1 MREINLRTVAG
12 LRRLGR
18 LRGGWLRQKRKD
30 MGLRGHQEKSQ
41 PGPLFG
47 IEEEVFITQPE
58 RPNLQSLYCLAK
70 LLWTNPRYYYVHSD
84 SNFARGEDVKQ
95 GLMGG
100 VEISTLPYSE
110 VADLIDDLA
119 ERRRAL
125 AATCP
130 DGLLVPLGHLIDYHA
145 PTITCGMHIHVGN
158 IPDLERAY
166 AKLAHFLPILAL
178 LTANAPYYDG
188 RYFGQSYR
196 MAHSYAI
203 GPLREDPRYRFQDL
217 IFARRLGTI
226 EIRIFDPIWDLKRL
240 TILLE
245 AIRAIVLSPKA
256 YPLQREVYNRLRQEL
271 PVRGYTAELRP
282 LYRELSDLY
291 WFPEE
296 MLWLTPAEQVRRL
309 YEEQGLL
316 ATYSALDSG
325 YRYGVF
331 EPQPVPNFQPSL
343 SKTAV
348 GLAAYYMVK
357 LPYKL
362 QKVWREWK

>member
-1 MREINLRTVAG
+1 MRNNLGHRVG
-12 LRRLGR
+12 GR
-18 LRGGWLRQKRKD
+18 LKRTWPLERITTLTKTPRRNAEV
-30 MGLRGHQEKSQ
+30 L

-47 IEEEVFITQPE
+47 IEEEVFITHPQ

-110 VADLIDDLA
+110 VGDLILDLA

-158 IPDLERAY
+158 VSDLEGAY
-166 AKLAHFLPILAL
+166 AKLAHFLPLLAL
-178 LTANAPYYDG
+178 LTANSPYYDG

-203 GPLREDPRYRFQDL
+203 GPLRQDPRYRFQDI

-226 EIRIFDPIWDLKRL
+226 EIRILDPIWDLKRL

-245 AIRAIVLSPKA
+245 AIRALVLAERVYS
-256 YPLQREVYNRLRQEL
+256 LDREAYNRLRQAV
-271 PVRGYTAELRP
+271 PYAGYGPAL
-282 LYRELSDLY
+282 RELYKELSEIY

-296 MLWLTPAEQVRRL
+296 MLWITPAEQVRHL
-309 YEEQGLL
+309 FEEQGLL
-316 ATYSALDSG
+316 AAYSALDNG
-325 YRYGVF
+325 YRNGIF
-331 EPQPVPNFQPSL
+331 APQPVPSFQTSV
-343 SKTAV
+343 SKAAV

-362 QKVWREWK
+362 QKVWKEW